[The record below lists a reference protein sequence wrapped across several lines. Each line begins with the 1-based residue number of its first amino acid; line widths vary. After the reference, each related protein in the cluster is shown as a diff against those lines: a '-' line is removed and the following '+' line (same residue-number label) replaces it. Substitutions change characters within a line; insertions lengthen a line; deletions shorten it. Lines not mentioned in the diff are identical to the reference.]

1 MPAAGGAEDWVPY
14 STVWLEWVRL
24 GNSLCR
30 QRTVNCSCQRL
41 NLTTFGG
48 FWGWLISPNVTV
60 CTPDFWSTLIKD
72 LSQNVCTLY
81 TKCKHHVCC
90 RHPVSLRPRTVL
102 GEADPR
108 TTASRY
114 GVLWLKKSPD
124 ITWLP
129 HSDSD
134 YKYSIKIESKQRHIK
149 ISPWVGEPQNYPSY
163 FYGVTA
169 RLSATSAKIFSCTGK
184 KVANRKFN
192 IWVSGACKRKHKRW
206 NHASCYYYQ
215 RK

>member
-1 MPAAGGAEDWVPY
+1 M
-14 STVWLEWVRL
+14 STTELDNVWGVL
-24 GNSLCR
+24 GMAN
-30 QRTVNCSCQRL
+30 
-41 NLTTFGG
+41 F
-48 FWGWLISPNVTV
+48 
-60 CTPDFWSTLIKD
+60 
-72 LSQNVCTLY
+72 
-81 TKCKHHVCC
+81 TKCHRMYARLLIYIDKRSFTKRLYVVHQMQTSRIAAVVT
-90 RHPVSLRPRTVL
+90 PVSLRPRTVL

-184 KVANRKFN
+184 KVANGKFN

>member
-90 RHPVSLRPRTVL
+90 RHPRVTKTPNCSGGSWPPYYSESIWRVVIEEVARHNVTVPLR
-102 GEADPR
+102 
-108 TTASRY
+108 
-114 GVLWLKKSPD
+114 
-124 ITWLP
+124 
-129 HSDSD
+129 
-134 YKYSIKIESKQRHIK
+134 
-149 ISPWVGEPQNYPSY
+149 
-163 FYGVTA
+163 F
-169 RLSATSAKIFSCTGK
+169 RL
-184 KVANRKFN
+184 
-192 IWVSGACKRKHKRW
+192 
-206 NHASCYYYQ
+206 
-215 RK
+215 

>member
-1 MPAAGGAEDWVPY
+1 M
-14 STVWLEWVRL
+14 STTKLDNVWGVL
-24 GNSLCR
+24 GMAN
-30 QRTVNCSCQRL
+30 
-41 NLTTFGG
+41 F
-48 FWGWLISPNVTV
+48 
-60 CTPDFWSTLIKD
+60 
-72 LSQNVCTLY
+72 
-81 TKCKHHVCC
+81 TKCHRMYARLLIYIHKTFV
-90 RHPVSLRPRTVL
+90 RYTPNANITYAVVTPVSLRPRTVL

-124 ITWLP
+124 ITWLS

-169 RLSATSAKIFSCTGK
+169 RLSATSAKIFSFTGK
-184 KVANRKFN
+184 KVANGKFN
-192 IWVSGACKRKHKRW
+192 IWVSCACKRKHKRW